1 MGVYSNSK
9 GFEVKHNR
17 DYLGF
22 FDTALEAALVYARR
36 AKVAEVLNGLVC
48 QLGEPKMTA
57 AEVQAACVAEGLTLR
72 TNTTDS
78 GYVGV
83 QAYRR

>member
-1 MGVYSNSK
+1 MTAEVQAACVAEGLTLARAGNSGYMGVYSNSK

-36 AKVAEVLNGLVC
+36 A
-48 QLGEPKMTA
+48 
-57 AEVQAACVAEGLTLR
+57 EGGGGAQRPRLPT
-72 TNTTDS
+72 
-78 GYVGV
+78 G
-83 QAYRR
+83 